1 MNYFP
6 YHNNELHCEEVPL
19 SKIGGEVGTPVYVYS
34 FNFLVDQFHSFDS
47 AFKGTDHLICYSM
60 KANSNGALLR
70 IFIKKGAGIDV
81 VSGGELSRALKAG
94 CDPQKIVY
102 SGVGKTEEEMKF
114 ALEKGILQFNV
125 EAVEELTLLNQV
137 ALQMGKKAPIALRV
151 NPDVDPETHAY
162 IATGLKESKFG
173 ISRPKAFELYRKG
186 ARMKGIQIVGI
197 DCHIGSQLTR
207 LSPIEEAV
215 QKVME
220 MVEILEA
227 DGILLSHIDLGGGLG
242 IVYKDETPPTPEE
255 YASAIRRIMGNRSVK
270 LILEPGRFLVGN
282 SGVLLTRVLFNKERE
297 NKRFVVVDGA
307 SNDLMRPALY
317 DAWHRIQAVCHD
329 PDRPTIKADV
339 VGPVCETGDFLA
351 LDRELPRFESGE
363 LMALMSAGAY
373 GYSMGSNY
381 NSRPR
386 PAEVLVK
393 GKEFF
398 VINEREKIGDLTG
411 REKIP
416 EFLI

>member
-1 MNYFP
+1 MNHFHYI
-6 YHNNELHCEEVPL
+6 NNNLHCEEVPL
-19 SKIGGEVGTPVYVYS
+19 SKIADQVGTPVYVYS
-34 FNFLVDQFHSFDS
+34 SHFLEEQFRSFDS
-47 AFKGTDHLICYSM
+47 AFAGTPHLVCYSM

-70 IFIKKGAGIDV
+70 TFIKRGAGIDV
-81 VSGGELSRALKAG
+81 VSGGELVRALKGG
-94 CDPQKIVY
+94 CDPKKIVY
-102 SGVGKTEEEMKF
+102 SGVGKTEEEMKL

-137 ALQMGKKAPIALRV
+137 ALRMGQKAPIALRV

-162 IATGLKESKFG
+162 IATGLAKSKFG
-173 ISRPKAFELYRKG
+173 ISQPKALELYRKG
-186 ARMKGIQIVGI
+186 AQMKGIEIVGI

-207 LSPIEEAV
+207 LAPIEEAV

-220 MVEILEA
+220 MAKILEA
-227 DGILLSHIDLGGGLG
+227 EGIVMSHIDIGGGLG
-242 IVYKDETPPTPEE
+242 IVYRDETPPTPQE
-255 YASAIRRIMGNRSVK
+255 YALAIRRIMGNRSVK

-282 SGVLLTRVLFNKERE
+282 SGILLTRVLFNKERDG
-297 NKRFVVVDGA
+297 KRFVVVDGA

-317 DAWHRIQAVCHD
+317 DAYHQIQPVLRD
-329 PDRPTIKADV
+329 SGRPVAIADV
-339 VGPVCETGDFLA
+339 VGPVCETADFLA

-393 GKEFF
+393 RQDFF
-398 VINEREKIGDLTG
+398 VINEREKIEDLTK

-416 EFLI
+416 EFLM